1 MKNLHNND
9 IIYLN
14 PDVLIRFERNVQD
27 GVLFLF
33 NINTKEFW
41 IGNESTFDLIK
52 SINYTKIDDLYD
64 YACNFYKD
72 FDINTIKNSINVILL
87 ELISK
92 KFLLIQ

>member
-41 IGNESTFDLIK
+41 IGNESTFD
-52 SINYTKIDDLYD
+52 
-64 YACNFYKD
+64 
-72 FDINTIKNSINVILL
+72 
-87 ELISK
+87 
-92 KFLLIQ
+92 